1 MTPCPPGSK
10 GTAVPTP
17 KHFAPKKYK
26 MPADDILRAVH
37 LILFEDADVSGNL
50 IGPFI
55 RKHALIASR
64 ELGDRAHYHIALVLP
79 SPMTRKVFYTWL
91 KNETG
96 IKLKGTSHFKTVNWE
111 DQGKNNKLEQ
121 YICKGPRYKGP
132 EFTYEFG
139 SPEPP
144 VIAAGDYLVDPP
156 EMIINRTLISDRV
169 FHDGFWVDIVN
180 RKKTS
185 KEMTKEKLKQQDKK
199 GTELIQ
205 QIALKYKG
213 CEDVVSIDKVI
224 TDVMH
229 GMKGRIRDEHQFTII
244 QAIMYQINP
253 KHTIDLAINRLR
265 RKFYD

>member
-1 MTPCPPGSK
+1 
-10 GTAVPTP
+10 
-17 KHFAPKKYK
+17 
-26 MPADDILRAVH
+26 MPADDVLKAVH

-79 SPMTRKVFYTWL
+79 SPMTRKVLYTWL

-144 VIAAGDYLVDPP
+144 VLAAGDFLVDPP
-156 EMIINRTLISDRV
+156 EMIINRTLFTPRV
-169 FHDGFWVDIVN
+169 LHDGFWVDIVN

-185 KEMTKEKLKQQDKK
+185 KEKTKEKLKEDNKK
-199 GTELIQ
+199 GSECIDA
-205 QIALKYKG
+205 IALKYKG
-213 CEDVVSIDKVI
+213 CQDTVKLPMVI
-224 TDVMH
+224 TDVLAH
-229 GMKGRIRDEHQFTII
+229 YKGRIQDNHMFSLV
-244 QAIMYQINP
+244 QAIMYRLDP
-253 KHTIDLAINRLR
+253 VKTTDLVLNRLH